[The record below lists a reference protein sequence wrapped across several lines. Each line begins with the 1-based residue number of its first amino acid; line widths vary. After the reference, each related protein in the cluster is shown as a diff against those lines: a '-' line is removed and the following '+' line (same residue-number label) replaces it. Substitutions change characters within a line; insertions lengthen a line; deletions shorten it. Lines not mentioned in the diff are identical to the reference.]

1 MVVVGKLTTMFITKR
16 CDMARTYKCP
26 VCGKMNILEEAEKH
40 NKRYYCHECLQNKLE
55 EAKNNSDGW
64 DELFNYIYEL
74 YGEKPTGRMF
84 KQLAEYRKPPYN
96 CTNTGMLLTLKY
108 FYETLGNPVIEGTGV
123 GIIPYVYEEAK
134 NNYIRQKDINEAN
147 QERQYNGTKKYIKIN
162 PIKNHNEKPIIDFN
176 ALEVDDE

>member
-1 MVVVGKLTTMFITKR
+1 MKNK
-16 CDMARTYKCP
+16 YKKIIIF
-26 VCGKMNILEEAEKH
+26 VTVMYLGAILV
-40 NKRYYCHECLQNKLE
+40 
-55 EAKNNSDGW
+55 
-64 DELFNYIYEL
+64 
-74 YGEKPTGRMF
+74 
-84 KQLAEYRKPPYN
+84 
-96 CTNTGMLLTLKY
+96 NTLLTLKY